1 MAPWQFGIVF
11 TSTKTADTRA
21 DTVERFLRAYRKG
34 ARDYHDAV
42 TAADGTRKDGPAAD
56 EMIKIL
62 AKYTQQ
68 SPAEAKLGV
77 PYIDADARLDVADV
91 LHQVRFY
98 KSRGLVKQAVDA
110 DAIIDK
116 RYVIALPE
124 H

>member
-11 TSTKTADTRA
+11 TGTKTADSRA

-56 EMIKIL
+56 EMIKII

-68 SPAEAKLGV
+68 SPAEAKLGI
-77 PYIDADARLDVADV
+77 PYIDADAGSTSPTCCIRCASTN
-91 LHQVRFY
+91 RSASS
-98 KSRGLVKQAVDA
+98 SR
-110 DAIIDK
+110 
-116 RYVIALPE
+116 RSTPTR
-124 H
+124 